1 MKRVFCIFIYVVFG
15 ILKGVSAEMTDTL
28 NHYGLQTVE
37 IRGKRLRSQLREI
50 EGTSIIS
57 MSLMDEMPHILGN
70 ADPLHYAQLLPGV
83 QTNSEYDAGLHIQ
96 GCDNSHNYVSLGGAP
111 VYNAA
116 HLLGFFS
123 IFNAGHFT
131 EMSLQKSPVSASF
144 PNSQQLLAVLAAW
157 RPRYVDSYLACG
169 RR

>member
-83 QTNSEYDAGLHIQ
+83 QTNSEYDAGLHTL
-96 GCDNSHNYVSLGGAP
+96 SSL
-111 VYNAA
+111 
-116 HLLGFFS
+116 LL
-123 IFNAGHFT
+123 HF
-131 EMSLQKSPVSASF
+131 
-144 PNSQQLLAVLAAW
+144 
-157 RPRYVDSYLACG
+157 
-169 RR
+169 

>member
-28 NHYGLQTVE
+28 NHYGLQAVE

-70 ADPLHYAQLLPGV
+70 ADPLHYAQL
-83 QTNSEYDAGLHIQ
+83 
-96 GCDNSHNYVSLGGAP
+96 C
-111 VYNAA
+111 
-116 HLLGFFS
+116 
-123 IFNAGHFT
+123 
-131 EMSLQKSPVSASF
+131 
-144 PNSQQLLAVLAAW
+144 
-157 RPRYVDSYLACG
+157 LACKPIPNMMPACIF
-169 RR
+169 RDATILTIMFPLVVLLFIMRLICWASSQYSMRDILQR